1 MHAKRTIAL
10 LSLCFLASVLAFL
23 LWNVTSANLLYH
35 LPRRAV
41 KLAALCMTGSAIALS
56 TLMFQTVTAN
66 NTNGRPIRGIR
77 RREKK
82 GISYLDVIDTG
93 FAGKDTFPE

>member
-1 MHAKRTIAL
+1 
-10 LSLCFLASVLAFL
+10 
-23 LWNVTSANLLYH
+23 
-35 LPRRAV
+35 
-41 KLAALCMTGSAIALS
+41 MTGSAIALS